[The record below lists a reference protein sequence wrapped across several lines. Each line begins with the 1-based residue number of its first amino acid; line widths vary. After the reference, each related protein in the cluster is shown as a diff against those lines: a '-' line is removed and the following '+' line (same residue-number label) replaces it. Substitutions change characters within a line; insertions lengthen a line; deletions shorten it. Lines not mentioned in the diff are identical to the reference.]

1 MLLYRWLIE
10 ATNSRGTAK
19 ALVYRDTYLSWRGL
33 QHRVERRAQEFAA
46 MGIER
51 GDWVGLMLGN
61 VPDFAILALALSK
74 LGATVV
80 PLDPTTGVRDLT
92 LFLEAAPLRALIT
105 RPRGGNELPSASPP
119 LGALQRGRRGVRME
133 PESRRRLQGTL
144 LTCSI
149 YRREEV
155 PPAAA
160 EVVLLTADSSG
171 DPKGVL
177 RTAENLEGNCRNLA
191 QSLDVSSEDRIL
203 STVPLFAAYGF
214 DLGLCLA
221 LCYGAT
227 LYLEDEVAPRRIVK
241 LLREQEVDLLPA
253 TPPLYAALAKL
264 PTARP
269 IHTSGARFLATGS
282 LLSEAVADAF
292 RVRWGVRVIPIYHTT
307 EAGAISCDRKGL
319 APETVGKALP
329 GVDLRLGP
337 ADGDGRSAIW
347 VRSES
352 VAKNSVGTVSTALQQ
367 TPASPRRGKA
377 SGSSADAKS
386 SAVAIGGF
394 DEEGYLRTGDLGKI
408 DKQGRLSLLGREDD
422 LVKVEG
428 KRVALGEVEGC
439 LESYPKVRAAQARV
453 SIDEHGSAMVVAS
466 VVCSSRCMP
475 EEIIDHCARNLA
487 PYKVPRRIEFL
498 SNLPATLSSTA
509 AGTASGSAPDR

>member
-74 LGATVV
+74 LGSTVV

-105 RPRGGNELPSASPP
+105 RPRGGNELPSAAPP
-119 LGALQRGRRGVRME
+119 VGTLSRGRRSVRLE

-149 YRREEV
+149 YRREEE
-155 PPAAA
+155 PPGDA

-171 DPKGVL
+171 DPKGVM

-191 QSLDVSSEDRIL
+191 QSLDVSSNDRIL

-221 LCYGAT
+221 LRYGAT

-292 RVRWGVRVIPIYHTT
+292 RVRWGVRVIPMYHTT
-307 EAGAISCDRKGL
+307 EAGAVSCDRKGL

-329 GVDLRLGP
+329 GVELRLGP
-337 ADGDGRSAIW
+337 PDGEGRSPIW
-347 VRSES
+347 VRSEAI
-352 VAKNSVGTVSTALQQ
+352 AKNSVGTLSTTMQQ
-367 TPASPRRGKA
+367 PATPTRRGKSA
-377 SGSSADAKS
+377 PVSADAKS
-386 SAVAIGGF
+386 GSAVAIGSF
-394 DEEGYLRTGDLGKI
+394 DDEGYLRTGDLGKI

-439 LESYPKVRAAQARV
+439 LESYPKVRAAQARL
-453 SIDEHGSAMVVAS
+453 SIDEHGSSMVVAS
-466 VVCSSRCMP
+466 VVCSSRCIP

-498 SNLPATLSSTA
+498 SNLPSEA
-509 AGTASGSAPDR
+509 AASPPR

>member
-10 ATNSRGTAK
+10 ATNTRGTAK

-33 QHRVERRAQEFAA
+33 QHRVERRAQEFSA

-105 RPRGGNELPSASPP
+105 RPRGGNELPSATLPF
-119 LGALQRGRRGVRME
+119 GTLQRGRRGMRLE

-149 YRREEV
+149 YRRDDS
-155 PPAAA
+155 PPADA
-160 EVVLLTADSSG
+160 EVVLITADSSG

-177 RTAENLEGNCRNLA
+177 RTAENLEGNCQNLA
-191 QSLDVSSEDRIL
+191 QSLDVSANDRIL

-221 LCYGAT
+221 LRYGAT

-292 RVRWGVRVIPIYHTT
+292 RSRWGVRVIPIYHTT
-307 EAGAISCDRKGL
+307 EAGAVSCDRKGL
-319 APETVGKALP
+319 APETVGKPLP
-329 GVDLRLGP
+329 GVELRLGP
-337 ADGDGRSAIW
+337 ADSDGRSPLW
-347 VRSES
+347 VRSP
-352 VAKNSVGTVSTALQQ
+352 AAARNSVGTFTSAGQP
-367 TPASPRRGKA
+367 PAQSRRSQGSQSSDGKA
-377 SGSSADAKS
+377 A
-386 SAVAIGGF
+386 AVPIGAF
-394 DEEGYLRTGDLGKI
+394 DDEGYLRTGDLGRI
-408 DKQGRLSLLGREDD
+408 DKQGRLSLCGREDD
-422 LVKVEG
+422 LVKIEG

-439 LESYPKVRAAQARV
+439 LEAYPKVRAAQARV
-453 SIDEHGSAMVVAS
+453 CVDEHGSSMVVAS
-466 VVCSSRCMP
+466 VVCSSRCLP

-498 SNLPATLSSTA
+498 SNLPSDLS
-509 AGTASGSAPDR
+509 ASSAPAVAPER

>member
-1 MLLYRWLIE
+1 MLLYRWLNE

-46 MGIER
+46 MGIEH
-51 GDWVGLMLGN
+51 GHWVGLMLGN

-74 LGATVV
+74 IGAVVV
-80 PLDPTTGVRDLT
+80 PMDPTTGVRDLT
-92 LFLEAAPLRALIT
+92 LFLEVSPLRALIT
-105 RPRGGNELPSASPP
+105 RPRGGNELPSGTPP
-119 LGALQRGRRGVRME
+119 VTNIQRGRRRLE

-149 YRREEV
+149 YRCDED
-155 PPAAA
+155 PPGDA

-177 RTAENLEGNCRNLA
+177 RTAANLEASCRSLA
-191 QSLDVSSEDRIL
+191 ECLDVTSEDRIL

-214 DLGLCLA
+214 DLGLALA
-221 LCYGAT
+221 LRYGAT
-227 LYLEDEVAPRRIVK
+227 LYLEDEVSPRRIVK

-269 IHTSGARFLATGS
+269 VKTKGARFLATGS
-282 LLSEAVADAF
+282 PLSQATADAF
-292 RVRWGVRVIPIYHTT
+292 RERWGVRVIPMYHTT
-307 EAGAISCDRKGL
+307 EAGPISCDRKGL
-319 APETVGKALP
+319 SPETVGKVLP
-329 GVDLRLGP
+329 GVDVRMGA
-337 ADGDGRSAIW
+337 ADAQGRSPIW
-347 VRSES
+347 VRTGAAARQS
-352 VAKNSVGTVSTALQQ
+352 VSTMTSSGGAQ
-367 TPASPRRGKA
+367 AGGKA
-377 SGSSADAKS
+377 AAPVDAAPKTTKKSAAAK
-386 SAVAIGGF
+386 AAAAHVPIGGF
-394 DEEGYLRTGDLGKI
+394 DSDGYLRTGDMGVMDKSGK
-408 DKQGRLSLLGREDD
+408 LTLLGREDD

-453 SIDEHGSAMVVAS
+453 FVDEHGSAMVVAS
-466 VVCSSRCMP
+466 VVCSSRCP
-475 EEIIDHCARNLA
+475 AEEIIDHCARNLA

-498 SNLPATLSSTA
+498 SNLPA
-509 AGTASGSAPDR
+509 P